1 MQRVLGISQQK
12 TIYLPLSQ
20 FIQLVIALFLM
31 GFAVGALVV
40 LFSLIN

>member
-12 TIYLPLSQ
+12 TIYLPLSK

-31 GFAVGALVV
+31 GFAVALVV